1 VLFILFFLH
10 PFTTEIKR
18 EIKISTLKTVSDD
31 YESISKES
39 VVEISWWLENIKSVN
54 GKDIRPKHVDMW
66 IETDAST
73 QGWGCKFNDKYAGGR
88 WSEIEPRHHIFFLE
102 LLAIFYS
109 LKAFFTD
116 SHSLHVGIKSDNI
129 TAVAYINDMGGM
141 CSVFFR

>member
-1 VLFILFFLH
+1 M
-10 PFTTEIKR
+10 
-18 EIKISTLKTVSDD
+18 
-31 YESISKES
+31 
-39 VVEISWWLENIKSVN
+39 VEISWWLENIKSVN

>member
-1 VLFILFFLH
+1 LH

-88 WSEIEPRHHIFFLE
+88 WEIFIS
-102 LLAIFYS
+102 LLIS
-109 LKAFFTD
+109 VVKGCKKN
-116 SHSLHVGIKSDNI
+116 SIKSTNNK
-129 TAVAYINDMGGM
+129 TNER
-141 CSVFFR
+141 C

>member
-1 VLFILFFLH
+1 MLFFLH

-18 EIKISTLKTVSDD
+18 EINISTLKTVSDD

-54 GKDIRPKHVDMW
+54 DIRPKHVDMW

-88 WSEIEPRHHIFFLE
+88 WSEIEPRHHIYFLE
-102 LLAIFYS
+102 LLTIFYS

-116 SHSLHVGIKSDNI
+116 SHSLHVGI
-129 TAVAYINDMGGM
+129 TAVAYINEHK
-141 CSVFFR
+141 

>member
-1 VLFILFFLH
+1 MLFFLH

-54 GKDIRPKHVDMW
+54 GIRPKHVDMR

-73 QGWGCKFNDKYAGGR
+73 QGWGCKFNDKYAGG
-88 WSEIEPRHHIFFLE
+88 SSI
-102 LLAIFYS
+102 
-109 LKAFFTD
+109 
-116 SHSLHVGIKSDNI
+116 
-129 TAVAYINDMGGM
+129 
-141 CSVFFR
+141 